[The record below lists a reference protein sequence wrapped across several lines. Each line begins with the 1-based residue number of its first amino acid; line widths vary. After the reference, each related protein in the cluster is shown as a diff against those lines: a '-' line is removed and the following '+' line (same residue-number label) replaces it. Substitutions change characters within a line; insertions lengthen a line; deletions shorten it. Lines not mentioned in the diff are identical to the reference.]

1 MQTSMLTAANRGVG
15 RYGWL
20 LGLGL
25 GALVAG
31 FVLNSLPPSQPP
43 PRPPL
48 PRRMMRNLRFMPS
61 RLLGGKGKPTLRPRP
76 GWPMRVRL
84 SPATT
89 RPILAPSTIN
99 CVLRIC
105 AVRAT
110 LAPLQPRSTQPRIR
124 PVLSLSTTR
133 FRLRTFASARM
144 TSTKRYLATK
154 PRLRCPL
161 ALPIGAV
168 RPK

>member
-25 GALVAG
+25 GALAATLDASGVKRAS
-31 FVLNSLPPSQPP
+31 SLP
-43 PRPPL
+43 
-48 PRRMMRNLRFMPS
+48 
-61 RLLGGKGKPTLRPRP
+61 
-76 GWPMRVRL
+76 
-84 SPATT
+84 A
-89 RPILAPSTIN
+89 
-99 CVLRIC
+99 
-105 AVRAT
+105 
-110 LAPLQPRSTQPRIR
+110 
-124 PVLSLSTTR
+124 TR

-144 TSTKRYLATK
+144 TSTERYLATK